1 MSAPRRLAAIAVLIA
16 LLAIGGMLLIP
27 YAKNFQFQESLD
39 QIVDHASDADSL
51 RAAAVDRAAALGL
64 PLKGSDIKVIPQPGG
79 GFRADAVYLVRVDIG
94 FYAVDLHFH
103 PSASK

>member
-1 MSAPRRLAAIAVLIA
+1 MGTPRRLAAIAVLLA
-16 LLAIGGMLLIP
+16 LLAIGGILIIP

-39 QIVDHASDADSL
+39 QIVDQAKDADSL

-64 PLKGSDIKVIPQPGG
+64 PLRGSDIKVIPQARG
-79 GFRADAVYLVRVDIG
+79 GFRAEAIYLIRIDIG

-103 PSASK
+103 PSSAK